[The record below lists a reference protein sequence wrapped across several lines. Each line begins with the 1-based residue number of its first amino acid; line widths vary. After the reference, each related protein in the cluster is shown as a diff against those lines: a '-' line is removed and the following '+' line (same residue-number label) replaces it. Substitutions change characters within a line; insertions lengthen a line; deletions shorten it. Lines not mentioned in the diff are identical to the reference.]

1 MKKFLFSIA
10 AVAFMASASAETLL
24 DINFE
29 DGTRG
34 TLNPWAKNESGV
46 AIVGADK
53 AKDGEHAF
61 QIKTG
66 VSTFIKGMKKG
77 VKYKVS
83 LDKKFAYGK
92 SEGAITLE
100 IYNAETKGFDKT
112 KVVELSMEK
121 VYENVSFEFVAE
133 KPYAPHRLT
142 ITPTKENKGG
152 GSFFIDNLKIESVQ

>member
-66 VSTFIKGMKKG
+66 VSTFVKGMKKG

-100 IYNAETKGFDKT
+100 VYNAESKGFEKAQT
-112 KVVELSMEK
+112 VEMSMEK
-121 VYENVSFEFVAE
+121 TYENVSFEFVSE

-152 GSFFIDNLKIESVQ
+152 GSFFIDNLKVESVQ